1 MENKL
6 EMISNLF
13 EGKEIRSV
21 WDSNIEDYYF
31 SVVDVISALTD
42 STNPRDY
49 WYKLKLRM
57 TEEEKSEVSTKC
69 RQLKLKAKDG
79 KMRETDVLDTEGIFR
94 LIESVPS
101 PKAEPFK
108 VWLAK
113 LGKREVDSFYDP
125 SITIDRMI
133 DYYIKRGYSLSW
145 IKDRIDAIVDR
156 KKLTETWRAHGVED
170 NTDFAI
176 LTNKIYK
183 TWSGMTAREYKDF
196 KGLKKESLRDNMS
209 DIEILLTNIGEVA
222 TRELTNTHNPIGLE
236 QNKLMAEVGG
246 GIANNTKK
254 DLEEKLGRLVIIE
267 NNNLIDKY

>member
-176 LTNKIYK
+176 LTNKIYN